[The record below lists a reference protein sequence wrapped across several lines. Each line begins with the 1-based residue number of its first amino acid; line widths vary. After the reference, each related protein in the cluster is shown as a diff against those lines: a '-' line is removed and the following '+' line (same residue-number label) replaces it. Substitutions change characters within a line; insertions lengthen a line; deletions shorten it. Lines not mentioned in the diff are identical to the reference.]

1 MTLGINFLLQFN
13 EFSNLALVTPEILR
27 RIIESLSI
35 VEINMSLAETGYLI
49 EELLLFDEPVVD
61 QGVKLGISIGS
72 LKYST

>member
-1 MTLGINFLLQFN
+1 MTLGVDFPFQFN

-35 VEINMSLAETGYLI
+35 VEINMSLAEASYLI

-61 QGVKLGISIGS
+61 QGAKLGISIGS